1 MTLSNPGFKLCRL
14 NIGIANGFFEHRKA
28 NGEHPIRSLKNIA
41 TKGTNRSFTERVCL
55 MPHKYTASNPSR
67 GSSILEEKIA
77 LYARVPHY
85 VLITGERGTGKT
97 TLAKRLHEMSPRSRK
112 EFVSVN
118 CASFTAELLESELF
132 GYEKGAFTGANAAKS
147 GLFET
152 ADGGTL
158 FLDEVGELSISL
170 QSKLLKAVEE
180 KRIRRVGGNREREI
194 DVRIIAATSKDL
206 HSMVL
211 EGTFRAD
218 LYDRLNILQLETIP
232 LRFQRERIRELF
244 IRQLKEE
251 TAAVGRSAPFVID
264 DEALATVE
272 LLEWRGNYRQLKNFA
287 ARLAVQAFDSPSITE
302 ENVLH
307 VAGIDRSITQA
318 SDSAIAQGLQL
329 NDPNLVTV
337 TLDANTD
344 DLDSVYV
351 KAAATFIEH
360 ALKRSRGNLRRAARS
375 MGTTHSTLS
384 RILKKHKESIANGT
398 YPASEKQAYSA
409 AA

>member
-1 MTLSNPGFKLCRL
+1 MNNQSAV
-14 NIGIANGFFEHRKA
+14 ANA
-28 NGEHPIRSLKNIA
+28 D
-41 TKGTNRSFTERVCL
+41 
-55 MPHKYTASNPSR
+55 R
-67 GSSILEEKIA
+67 GPSILEEKIA
-77 LYARVPHY
+77 LYARVSHY

-97 TLAKRLHEMSPRSRK
+97 TIARKLHEQSPRSKR

-158 FLDEVGELSISL
+158 FLDEVGELSFSL
-170 QSKLLKAVEE
+170 QAKLLKAVEE
-180 KRIRRVGGNREREI
+180 KRLRRVGGNREREI
-194 DVRIIAATSKDL
+194 DVRIIAATSKNL

-211 EGTFRAD
+211 EGGFRAD
-218 LYDRLNILQLETIP
+218 LFDRLNILQLETIP
-232 LRFQRERIRELF
+232 LRFQREQIRDLF
-244 IRQLKEE
+244 IRQVNEE
-251 TAAVGRSAPFVID
+251 SAAVGRACPFVID
-264 DEALATVE
+264 DEALARVE
-272 LLEWRGNYRQLKNFA
+272 LLEWRGNYRELRNFA
-287 ARLAVQAFDSPSITE
+287 SRLAVQAFDAPSITE
-302 ENVLH
+302 DIVLH
-307 VAGIDRSITQA
+307 VAGIGQSKAQV
-318 SDSAIAQGLQL
+318 SDSPIEPGIHL
-329 NDPNLVTV
+329 NRSNLVTV
-337 TLDANTD
+337 TLDADTD

-384 RILKKHKESIANGT
+384 RILKKHKESVAT
-398 YPASEKQAYSA
+398 SSCAPPKQSAYSA